1 MLTCTPVKEVEMNS
15 IQELRKIGQSVWF
28 DNINRSLIDSGRLDE
43 MIALGL
49 GGMTSNPTIFDKS
62 ISGSNDYDS
71 SISRLKGRPTFEVYD
86 ELTIAD
92 IKDAADKLMSVY
104 KKTDGLDGYVSL
116 EVNPHLSH
124 NTKETIDE
132 AVRLFRKVGR
142 PNLMIKI
149 PATKEGFPAITRVI
163 SQGINVNAT
172 LIFSRGQYRNT
183 AKAFVEGLLEFDRA
197 GGDVKMV
204 ASVASIFVSRIDT
217 LTDKLIGEKLSS
229 NPDKELEAL
238 RGGAAV
244 ANSKLI
250 YQDYKKIF
258 SAPDWMKLF
267 KKGARVQRVLWAS
280 TGTKD
285 PSYSDVKYVI
295 ELVGKDTVN
304 TVPDKTWAAF
314 LDHGVAKDVVFDG
327 VKEAEKLL
335 SGLKNKGIDI
345 DKVCSKLLED
355 GLVSFEKS
363 FDSLLTTIEKKTPRS

>member
-28 DNINRSLIDSGRLDE
+28 DNISRSLIDSGRLDE

-204 ASVASIFVSRIDT
+204 ASVASIFVSRFET
-217 LTDKLIGEKLSS
+217 
-229 NPDKELEAL
+229 
-238 RGGAAV
+238 
-244 ANSKLI
+244 
-250 YQDYKKIF
+250 Y
-258 SAPDWMKLF
+258 
-267 KKGARVQRVLWAS
+267 
-280 TGTKD
+280 
-285 PSYSDVKYVI
+285 
-295 ELVGKDTVN
+295 
-304 TVPDKTWAAF
+304 
-314 LDHGVAKDVVFDG
+314 
-327 VKEAEKLL
+327 L
-335 SGLKNKGIDI
+335 SGL
-345 DKVCSKLLED
+345 
-355 GLVSFEKS
+355 
-363 FDSLLTTIEKKTPRS
+363 